1 MTLFLAVAY
10 WDIRYSICCIE
21 KTETSRV
28 LEIAAQ
34 KYFIGLDT
42 NKQLQCYTISLIHLR
57 IWLELV
63 SSANTTHKSETDC
76 WRNFTVWEQSFQKQL
91 CRCTKGKKIL
101 FSRVK
106 GLHKVSMTRNPS
118 FNKEKRNNMHTDS
131 QVYPQGKFITE
142 PSIMLHPNSLC
153 NIVFQMETFCLT
165 IGVSLAKVCRSLML
179 LLTSLRTFFTWELR
193 FWLAAY
199 AHSTPILI
207 KQLKQ
212 EHKHVISLLSD
223 MSEWPCCP
231 CVSQE

>member
-1 MTLFLAVAY
+1 MRTIFSKATLQ
-10 WDIRYSICCIE
+10 
-21 KTETSRV
+21 V
-28 LEIAAQ
+28 LRAQ
-34 KYFIGLDT
+34 KVRKFSFPVWKD
-42 NKQLQCYTISLIHLR
+42 YTKPA
-57 IWLELV
+57 WQETPV
-63 SSANTTHKSETDC
+63 S
-76 WRNFTVWEQSFQKQL
+76 
-91 CRCTKGKKIL
+91 TKK
-101 FSRVK
+101 
-106 GLHKVSMTRNPS
+106 
-118 FNKEKRNNMHTDS
+118 KRNNMHTDS
-131 QVYPQGKFITE
+131 QVYPQGKFVTE

-207 KQLKQ
+207 KQWKP
-212 EHKHVISLLSD
+212 EHKHVICLLSD

>member
-21 KTETSRV
+21 ETETSRV

-63 SSANTTHKSETDC
+63 SSANTTHKSETVGEFSPYENNLFKS
-76 WRNFTVWEQSFQKQL
+76 NFAGVA
-91 CRCTKGKKIL
+91 CTKGEKIL

-131 QVYPQGKFITE
+131 
-142 PSIMLHPNSLC
+142 HNC
-153 NIVFQMETFCLT
+153 
-165 IGVSLAKVCRSLML
+165 
-179 LLTSLRTFFTWELR
+179 FT
-193 FWLAAY
+193 
-199 AHSTPILI
+199 
-207 KQLKQ
+207 
-212 EHKHVISLLSD
+212 
-223 MSEWPCCP
+223 
-231 CVSQE
+231 